1 MTNGL
6 RSLPDELQADGNAA
20 LNTIQQLGGAIG
32 TAVAASLVNE
42 AQAASPADPVA
53 GTTAGVQ
60 TSFWVLLGAGV
71 IAFAAALGVFVTPR
85 RPR

>member
-1 MTNGL
+1 M
-6 RSLPDELQADGNAA
+6 AA
-20 LNTIQQLGGAIG
+20 P
-32 TAVAASLVNE
+32 LVNE
-42 AQAASPADPVA
+42 GQAASPADPVA